1 MKLYIRSSSVIDDVL
16 EVAKTTKDMKE
27 LGDIIES
34 KDNYNYLSSIGEQ
47 VSKNPN
53 LTADFIEK
61 VISSPRYAYQR
72 VRSKIMDSPLISEDI
87 LKSMA
92 YSKDVHM
99 RLDAASS
106 PYLSVELM
114 RHLSKDQDSSV
125 RNTLAKNPR
134 FPESLMKALYAK
146 YKGSGYYLA
155 LNPNTPLDLLEEILN
170 DKYDSDTTKAAK
182 QAIKQRTGKDT
193 SKSIRKS
200 PWMSLMNKLQSELEE
215 GIDPLYEQT
224 SVGEELDTVCRS
236 VEDKLGVYLE
246 PSIQGGFGGI
256 WIYSKEDDST
266 LVENYDYQDYNDEV
280 INIALNS
287 KTKREFQTNY
297 KQFLQ
302 SIIA

>member
-27 LGDIIES
+27 LSDIIES

-106 PYLSVELM
+106 PYLSAELM

-125 RNTLAKNPR
+125 RNTLAMNSR
-134 FPESLMKALYAK
+134 FPESLMRALYSK

-155 LNPNTPLDLLEEILN
+155 SNPNTPLDLLEEILN

-182 QAIKQRTGKDT
+182 QAIKQRTRKDT
-193 SKSIRKS
+193 SKSTRKS
-200 PWMSLMNKLQSELEE
+200 PWMSLVHKLQSELEE

-224 SVGEELDTVCRS
+224 SAGAELDTVCRS

-246 PSIQGGFGGI
+246 PSIQGGVGGV

-266 LVENYDYQDYNDEV
+266 FVENYDYQDYNDEV

-287 KTKREFQTNY
+287 KTKREFQTKY